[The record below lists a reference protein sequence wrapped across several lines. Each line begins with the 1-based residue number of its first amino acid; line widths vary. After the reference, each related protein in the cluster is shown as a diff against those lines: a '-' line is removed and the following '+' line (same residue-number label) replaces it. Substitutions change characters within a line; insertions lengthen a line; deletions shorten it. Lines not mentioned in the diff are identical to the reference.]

1 MSGGGD
7 EIVNLRD
14 VWMSATQLLEK
25 AGIGD
30 ARFEAEVLLR
40 HATSRNRA
48 QFYATLTDPMTKR
61 DFDRF
66 FELLEERIERRP
78 LAYIT
83 GSREFYRL
91 EFRVTPDVLIPR
103 PETELLVDTALD
115 HLRKARVRGARI
127 ADVGAGSGAVGIAI
141 AHHRRGA
148 RLVATDISAAA
159 LTVARDNADRLLRRA
174 AAHFVQGDL
183 LTPLQGPFHCIVANL
198 PYIPEE
204 RLPQLEPE
212 VAQHEPRQALTPGT
226 SGTELQL
233 RLLTQLRPRLA
244 PNGIAV
250 LELDP
255 GQEDILAASAA
266 QLLPDATVRVLNDFS
281 ERPRALS
288 IVA

>member
-1 MSGGGD
+1 MSGD

-14 VWMSATQLLEK
+14 VWMSAAQLLEK
-25 AGIGD
+25 AGLAD

-40 HATSRNRA
+40 HATNRNRA
-48 QFYATLTDPMTKR
+48 QFYAALTDPMTKR

-66 FELLEERIERRP
+66 FELVEERIERRP

-83 GSREFYRL
+83 GAREFYRL
-91 EFRVTPDVLIPR
+91 EFQVTPDVLIPR

-115 HLRKARVRGARI
+115 HLRQARVRGAQI

-159 LTVARDNADRLLRRA
+159 LSVARGNAERLLRRSS
-174 AAHFVQGDL
+174 AHFVQGDL
-183 LTPLQGPFHCIVANL
+183 LTPLQGLFHCVVANL

-204 RLPQLEPE
+204 RLAQLEPE
-212 VAQHEPRQALTPGT
+212 VAQHEPRQALTPGR

-255 GQEDILAASAA
+255 GQEDMLASSAA

>member
-1 MSGGGD
+1 MSAGD

-14 VWMSATQLLEK
+14 VWMSAAQLLEK
-25 AGIGD
+25 AGLAD

-40 HATSRNRA
+40 HATNRNRA
-48 QFYATLTDPMTKR
+48 QFYAALTDPMTKR
-61 DFDRF
+61 DFDHF
-66 FELLEERIERRP
+66 FELVEERIERRP

-83 GSREFYRL
+83 GAREFYRL

-115 HLRKARVRGARI
+115 HLRQTRVRNAQI

-148 RLVATDISAAA
+148 RLIATDISAPA
-159 LTVARDNADRLLRRA
+159 LAIARDNANRLLRRST
-174 AAHFVQGDL
+174 AHFVQGDL
-183 LTPLQGPFHCIVANL
+183 LTPLQGMFHCIVANL
-198 PYIPEE
+198 PYIPAE
-204 RLPQLEPE
+204 RLPKLEPE
-212 VAQHEPRQALTPGT
+212 VAQHEPRHALTPGV
-226 SGTELQL
+226 SGTALQL

-255 GQEDILAASAA
+255 GQEDMLASSAA
-266 QLLPDATVRVLNDFS
+266 QLLPDATVRILNDFS

-288 IVA
+288 ITA

>member
-1 MSGGGD
+1 MSDGD

-14 VWMSATQLLEK
+14 VWLSAAELLEE
-25 AGIGD
+25 AGIDD

-40 HATSRNRA
+40 HAIGRNRA
-48 QFYATLTDPMTKR
+48 QFYAALTEPMTKS
-61 DFDRF
+61 DFTRF
-66 FELLEERIERRP
+66 FETVRERIERRP

-83 GSREFYRL
+83 GAREFYRL

-103 PETELLVDTALD
+103 PESELLVDTALD
-115 HLRKARVRGARI
+115 HLRKSRVRGARL
-127 ADVGAGSGAVGIAI
+127 ADVGAGSGALGIAI

-159 LTVARDNADRLLRRA
+159 LGVARENARRLLRRA
-174 AAHFVQGDL
+174 SAEFVQGDL
-183 LTPLQGPFHCIVANL
+183 LTPLNGLFHCIVANL

-204 RLPQLEPE
+204 RLARLEPE
-212 VAQHEPRQALTPGT
+212 VAEHEPRQALTPGT
-226 SGTELQL
+226 AGTELQL

-255 GQEDILAASAA
+255 GQEDAIAAAA
-266 QLLPDATVRVLNDFS
+266 TQLLPDATVRVLNDFS

>member
-1 MSGGGD
+1 MSDGD

-14 VWMSATQLLEK
+14 VWLSAAELLEE
-25 AGIGD
+25 AGIDD

-40 HATSRNRA
+40 HAIGRNRA
-48 QFYATLTDPMTKR
+48 QFYAALTEPMTKS
-61 DFDRF
+61 DFTRF
-66 FELLEERIERRP
+66 FDTVRERIERRP

-83 GSREFYRL
+83 GAREFYRL

-103 PETELLVDTALD
+103 PESELLVDTALD
-115 HLRKARVRGARI
+115 HLRKSRIRGARL
-127 ADVGAGSGAVGIAI
+127 ADVGAGSGALGIAI

-159 LTVARDNADRLLRRA
+159 LGVARENARRLLRRA
-174 AAHFVQGDL
+174 SAEFVQGDL
-183 LTPLQGPFHCIVANL
+183 LTPLNGLFHCIVANL

-204 RLPQLEPE
+204 RLARLEPE
-212 VAQHEPRQALTPGT
+212 VAEHEPRRALTPGT
-226 SGTELQL
+226 AGTELQL

-255 GQEDILAASAA
+255 GQEDAIAAAA
-266 QLLPDATVRVLNDFS
+266 TQLLPDATVRVLNDFS

>member
-1 MSGGGD
+1 MSDGD

-14 VWMSATQLLEK
+14 VWLSAAELLEE
-25 AGIGD
+25 AGIDD

-40 HATSRNRA
+40 HAIGRNRA
-48 QFYATLTDPMTKR
+48 QFYAALTEPMTKS
-61 DFDRF
+61 DFTRF
-66 FELLEERIERRP
+66 FETVRERIERRP

-83 GSREFYRL
+83 GAREFYRL

-103 PETELLVDTALD
+103 PESELLVDTALD
-115 HLRKARVRGARI
+115 HLRKSRIRGARL
-127 ADVGAGSGAVGIAI
+127 ADVGAGSGALGIAI

-159 LTVARDNADRLLRRA
+159 LGVARENARRLLRRA
-174 AAHFVQGDL
+174 SAEFVQGDL
-183 LTPLQGPFHCIVANL
+183 LTPLNGLFHCIVANL

-204 RLPQLEPE
+204 RLARLEPE

-226 SGTELQL
+226 AGTELQL

-255 GQEDILAASAA
+255 GQEDAIAAAA
-266 QLLPDATVRVLNDFS
+266 TQLLPDATVRVLNDFS

>member
-1 MSGGGD
+1 MSGGD

-14 VWMSATQLLEK
+14 VWMSAAELLEK
-25 AGIGD
+25 AGLAD

-40 HATSRNRA
+40 HATNRNRA
-48 QFYATLTDPMTKR
+48 QFYAALTDPMTKR
-61 DFDRF
+61 DFNRF
-66 FELLEERIERRP
+66 FELVEERIERRP

-83 GSREFYRL
+83 GAREFYRL

-115 HLRKARVRGARI
+115 HLRQTRVRGAQI

-159 LTVARDNADRLLRRA
+159 LSVARGNADRLLRRSS
-174 AAHFVQGDL
+174 AHFVQGDL
-183 LTPLQGPFHCIVANL
+183 LTPLQGLFHCVVANL

-204 RLPQLEPE
+204 RLAQLEPE

-255 GQEDILAASAA
+255 GQEEAIAAAAA

>member
-1 MSGGGD
+1 MSDGD

-14 VWMSATQLLEK
+14 VWLSAAELLEE
-25 AGIGD
+25 AGIDD

-40 HATSRNRA
+40 HAIGRNRA
-48 QFYATLTDPMTKR
+48 QFYAALTEPMTKS
-61 DFDRF
+61 DFTRF
-66 FELLEERIERRP
+66 FETVRERIERRP

-83 GSREFYRL
+83 GAREFYRL

-103 PETELLVDTALD
+103 PESELLVDTALD
-115 HLRKARVRGARI
+115 HLRKSRIRGARL
-127 ADVGAGSGAVGIAI
+127 ADVGAGSGALGIAI

-159 LTVARDNADRLLRRA
+159 LGVARENARRLLRRA
-174 AAHFVQGDL
+174 SAEFVQGDL
-183 LTPLQGPFHCIVANL
+183 LTPLNGLFHCIVANL

-204 RLPQLEPE
+204 RLARLEPE
-212 VAQHEPRQALTPGT
+212 VAQHEPRRALTPGT
-226 SGTELQL
+226 AGTELQL

-255 GQEDILAASAA
+255 GQEDAIAAAA
-266 QLLPDATVRVLNDFS
+266 TQLLPDATVRVLNDFS

>member
-1 MSGGGD
+1 MTD
-7 EIVNLRD
+7 RDDLANRRD
-14 VWMSATQLLEK
+14 VWISAAALLEK
-25 AGIGD
+25 AGIED

-40 HATSRNRA
+40 HALDISRA
-48 QFYATLTDPMTKR
+48 QLYASLGEPLTKSA
-61 DFDRF
+61 
-66 FELLEERIERRP
+66 FEHFIDLIEKRIERSP

-83 GSREFYRL
+83 GAREFYRL

-103 PETELLVDTALD
+103 PESELLVDTALD
-115 HLRKARVRGARI
+115 HLRKARIRSAQI
-127 ADVGAGSGAVGIAI
+127 ADVGAGSGALGIAI

-148 RLVATDISAAA
+148 RLVATDISAEA
-159 LTVARDNADRLLRRA
+159 LSIARENAQRHLRRA
-174 AAHFVQGDL
+174 AADFVQGDL
-183 LTPLQGPFHCIVANL
+183 LTPLKGMFHCIVANL
-198 PYIPEE
+198 PYIPEL
-204 RLPQLEPE
+204 RLPELEPE
-212 VAQHEPRQALTPGT
+212 VALHEPRQALTPGV

-255 GQEDILAASAA
+255 GQEDEIAATAA
-266 QLLPDATVRVLNDFS
+266 QLLPDATVRVLNDFA

>member
-1 MSGGGD
+1 MSGGD

-14 VWMSATQLLEK
+14 VWMSAAELLEK
-25 AGIGD
+25 AGLAD

-40 HATSRNRA
+40 HATNRNRA
-48 QFYATLTDPMTKR
+48 QFYAALTDPMTKR
-61 DFDRF
+61 DFNRF
-66 FELLEERIERRP
+66 FELVEERIERRP

-83 GSREFYRL
+83 GAREFYRL

-115 HLRKARVRGARI
+115 HLRQTRVRGAQI

-159 LTVARDNADRLLRRA
+159 LSVARGNADRLLRRA
-174 AAHFVQGDL
+174 SAHFVQGDL
-183 LTPLQGPFHCIVANL
+183 LTPLQGLFHCVVANL

-204 RLPQLEPE
+204 RLAQLEPE

-255 GQEDILAASAA
+255 GQEEAIAAAAA

>member
-1 MSGGGD
+1 MSGGD

-14 VWMSATQLLEK
+14 VWMSAAQLLEK
-25 AGIGD
+25 AGLAD

-40 HATSRNRA
+40 HATNRNRA
-48 QFYATLTDPMTKR
+48 QFYAALTDPMTKR

-66 FELLEERIERRP
+66 FELIEERIERRP

-83 GSREFYRL
+83 GAREFYRL

-115 HLRKARVRGARI
+115 HLRNARI
-127 ADVGAGSGAVGIAI
+127 RAPQLADVGAGSGAVGIAI

-255 GQEDILAASAA
+255 GQEDVLASSAA

-281 ERPRALS
+281 ERPRGLS

>member
-1 MSGGGD
+1 MSDGD

-14 VWMSATQLLEK
+14 VWLSAAELLEE
-25 AGIGD
+25 AGIDD

-40 HATSRNRA
+40 HAIGRNRA
-48 QFYATLTDPMTKR
+48 QFYAALTEPMTKQ
-61 DFDRF
+61 DFTRF
-66 FELLEERIERRP
+66 FSTVRERIERRP

-83 GSREFYRL
+83 GAREFYRL

-103 PETELLVDTALD
+103 PESELLVDTALD
-115 HLRKARVRGARI
+115 HLRKSRVRGARL
-127 ADVGAGSGAVGIAI
+127 ADVGAGSGALGIAI

-159 LTVARDNADRLLRRA
+159 LGVARENARRLLRRA
-174 AAHFVQGDL
+174 TAEFVQGDL
-183 LTPLQGPFHCIVANL
+183 LTPLNGLFHCIVANL

-204 RLPQLEPE
+204 RLAGLEPE
-212 VAQHEPRQALTPGT
+212 VAQHEPRRALTPGT
-226 SGTELQL
+226 AGTELQL

-255 GQEDILAASAA
+255 GQEDAIAAAA
-266 QLLPDATVRVLNDFS
+266 TQLLPDATVRVLNDFS

>member
-1 MSGGGD
+1 MSGGD

-14 VWMSATQLLEK
+14 VWMSAAELLEK
-25 AGIGD
+25 AGLAD

-40 HATSRNRA
+40 HATNRNRA
-48 QFYATLTDPMTKR
+48 QFYAALTDPMTKR
-61 DFDRF
+61 DFNRF
-66 FELLEERIERRP
+66 FELVEERIERRP

-83 GSREFYRL
+83 GAREFYRL

-115 HLRKARVRGARI
+115 HLRQTRVRGAQI

-159 LTVARDNADRLLRRA
+159 LSVARGNADRLLRRSS
-174 AAHFVQGDL
+174 AHFVQGDL
-183 LTPLQGPFHCIVANL
+183 LTPLQGLFHCVVANL

-204 RLPQLEPE
+204 RLAQLEPE

-255 GQEDILAASAA
+255 GQEEAIAAAAA

-281 ERPRALS
+281 KRPRALS

>member
-1 MSGGGD
+1 MSDGD

-14 VWMSATQLLEK
+14 VWLSAAELLEE
-25 AGIGD
+25 AGIDD

-40 HATSRNRA
+40 HAIGRNRA
-48 QFYATLTDPMTKR
+48 QFYAALTEPMTKS
-61 DFDRF
+61 DFTRF
-66 FELLEERIERRP
+66 FDTVRERIERRP

-83 GSREFYRL
+83 GAREFYRL

-103 PETELLVDTALD
+103 PESELLVDTALD
-115 HLRKARVRGARI
+115 HLRKSRIRGARL
-127 ADVGAGSGAVGIAI
+127 ADVGAGSGALGIAI

-159 LTVARDNADRLLRRA
+159 LGVARENARRLLRRA
-174 AAHFVQGDL
+174 SAEFVQGDL
-183 LTPLQGPFHCIVANL
+183 LTPLNGLFHCIVANL

-204 RLPQLEPE
+204 RLGRLEPE
-212 VAQHEPRQALTPGT
+212 VAEHEPRQALTPGT
-226 SGTELQL
+226 AGTELQL

-255 GQEDILAASAA
+255 GQEDAIAAAA
-266 QLLPDATVRVLNDFS
+266 TQLLPDATVRVLNDFS